1 MSKINKLGKS
11 TFVIAI
17 LSFLLVAVLAF
28 GGTYA
33 YFSAQTSATG
43 SITTGHLTIN
53 VGENTTAALT
63 AKSVVA
69 QPNQVIFNETVKTE
83 VLSNISY
90 YTRVRFAIE
99 ISDATTDHND
109 TEGQEDCYDRFEENF
124 TEIFTIKITDGTEDD
139 ADVIGGVSGSGLAW
153 EVEDDTA
160 IDYTQEVVF
169 YQLAPTVK
177 EDKLD
182 KTTNVEKFTYSIQVE
197 DWVGLAH
204 AGSADGCTYW
214 MDRTV
219 TVTVFVE
226 VLQADYLG
234 DDQVAD
240 AFANGAK
247 AAEAWE
253 DALTVTK

>member
-124 TEIFTIKITDGTEDD
+124 TEIFIINVANSGL
-139 ADVIGGVSGSGLAW
+139 SGSDSDW
-153 EVEDDTA
+153 EVADDTA
-160 IDYTQEVVF
+160 IDYSQEVIF

-182 KTTNVEKFTYSIQVE
+182 KTTNVEQFTYSIQVE